1 MIENIPGIPR
11 MYTAFSEWLACLIII
26 LPFLRG
32 RIVLSQ
38 GFILCGTLVV
48 QLFLQ
53 FGAGKLPIV
62 FWIPGM
68 IINVLWMFISLKYF
82 TRQDLKTILFLC
94 CKAFIL
100 AEFSAAICWQLFYQ
114 FSMGQDVG
122 QVNSYPYMI
131 SGLLIVFLVFL
142 IVEFRM
148 KRQEVPIK
156 IRGKETLMAILTAL
170 IIFILSNSGYWLSDT
185 RVFFGNA
192 VGIFSVRSFVNLSG
206 ICLLY
211 LQETQRNEDYLKK
224 ELLSINNVFQTQ
236 YQQYVAYKENSDIVN
251 QMCHDLK
258 HQIDAIRAE
267 EDPVRREHYLEEME
281 KEIVTFDSPVETGH
295 PVLDTILT
303 RKNQFCLEH
312 GIKLSCFVDGQLLSF
327 MNVMDICSLF
337 GNALDNAIESVQELP
352 NKEQRLIHLRVDE
365 KNGFVI
371 IKLNNYSINQIA
383 VADGLPETTKK
394 DKVRHGYGLKSIAQ
408 TVAVYD
414 GTMTISTKENWFALK
429 ILLPNKR
436 ISN

>member
-1 MIENIPGIPR
+1 
-11 MYTAFSEWLACLIII
+11 MYTALSEWLACMIII
-26 LPFLRG
+26 VPFFRGKWTLPK
-32 RIVLSQ
+32 VLTL
-38 GFILCGTLVV
+38 FGTLAV
-48 QLFLQ
+48 QIFFQL
-53 FGAGKLPIV
+53 GAGMLPII

-68 IINVLWMFISLKYF
+68 IINVLWMYVSLKYF
-82 TRQDLKTILFLC
+82 TRQHFKTTIFLC

-114 FSMGQDVG
+114 FSMGREVEKD
-122 QVNSYPYMI
+122 SSFPYMI
-131 SGLLIVFLVFL
+131 GGLIILFFVFL
-142 IVEFRM
+142 IVERRM
-148 KRQEVPIK
+148 NQHEVPIK
-156 IRGKETLMAILTAL
+156 ISNKETLMAILTAL

-236 YQQYVAYKENSDIVN
+236 YQQYIAYKENSDIVN
-251 QMCHDLK
+251 RMCHDLK
-258 HQIDAIRAE
+258 HQIDVIRAE
-267 EDPVRREHYLEEME
+267 DDPIRREHYLEEME
-281 KEIVTFDSPVETGH
+281 KEIIDFESPVETGH

-303 RKNQFCLEH
+303 RKNQYCLEH

-371 IKLNNYSINQIA
+371 IKLNNYSVNQIDI
-383 VADGLPETTKK
+383 ADGLPETTKR
-394 DKVRHGYGLKSIAQ
+394 DKLRHGYGLKSISQ

-414 GTMTISTKENWFALK
+414 GTMTISAKENWFILK
-429 ILLPNKR
+429 ILFPNKR
-436 ISN
+436 IAF

>member
-11 MYTAFSEWLACLIII
+11 IYTALSEWLACLIII

-32 RIVLSQ
+32 RWTLLKAFTLV
-38 GFILCGTLVV
+38 GTLVIQILF
-48 QLFLQ
+48 QL
-53 FGAGKLPIV
+53 GAGMLPIIL
-62 FWIPGM
+62 WIPGM
-68 IINVLWMFISLKYF
+68 IVNVLWMYITLKYF
-82 TRQDLKTILFLC
+82 TRQSFKATIFLC
-94 CKAFIL
+94 SKAFIL

-114 FSMGQDVG
+114 FSLGQDVEKD
-122 QVNSYPYMI
+122 SAFPYMI
-131 SGLLIVFLVFL
+131 IGLVIIFFIFL
-142 IVEFRM
+142 IVELRTNQ
-148 KRQEVPIK
+148 QEVPIQL
-156 IRGKETLMAILTAL
+156 RNKETLMAILTAL

-211 LQETQRNEDYLKK
+211 LQETQRKEDYLKK

-251 QMCHDLK
+251 RMCHDLK
-258 HQIDAIRAE
+258 HQIDVIRAE
-267 EDPVRREHYLEEME
+267 DDPVRREHYLEEME
-281 KEIVTFDSPVETGH
+281 KEIIDFESPVETGH

-371 IKLNNYSINQIA
+371 IKLNNYSVNQIDIE
-383 VADGLPETTKK
+383 DGLPETTKK
-394 DKVRHGYGLKSIAQ
+394 DKMRHGYGLKSISQ

-414 GTMTISTKENWFALK
+414 GTMTISTKENWFILK
-429 ILLPNKR
+429 ILLPNKIFR
-436 ISN
+436 